1 MHIDVDWYLLS
12 TRCSAANPNDGTERW
27 TDGQTDTQPLHRP
40 VYYVG
45 SASKTITTTEA
56 ANKENKKVKFN
67 KFSYRSVFCRRPRQS
82 NERILAFLDRKNSV
96 TSLRR
101 LVLGAKQPVISH
113 ISSQPRSSLAL
124 QHQNTAICAM
134 PCTLLTLT
142 ITNNEWSKNF
152 NKSPHCPALV
162 TPSWRHGIV
171 VSGVRQW
178 TKLTHVGPC
187 YNWDEWPS
195 SGGYTISGCNQPTRS
210 TQPCIPPGSLN
221 RVPAS
226 AGVKAG
232 MSPLPGG
239 GCDPIWHVSSRRGEA
254 SSELLYSV

>member
-1 MHIDVDWYLLS
+1 VFSLIHLAVNTTWPIFAAERRAAAQCTPMS
-12 TRCSAANPNDGTERW
+12 TDISCPHGAQQQTQMTGQKDG

-45 SASKTITTTEA
+45 SGSKTITTTEA

-162 TPSWRHGIV
+162 TPSWRHGVV
-171 VSGVRQW
+171 VSGVRQ
-178 TKLTHVGPC
+178 
-187 YNWDEWPS
+187 
-195 SGGYTISGCNQPTRS
+195 
-210 TQPCIPPGSLN
+210 
-221 RVPAS
+221 
-226 AGVKAG
+226 
-232 MSPLPGG
+232 
-239 GCDPIWHVSSRRGEA
+239 
-254 SSELLYSV
+254 